1 MMLYLFHKREPEET
15 EGDVLSSRRHRRQLH
30 DPIQLKLQPRFK
42 TYSVPGCVADAVF
55 HSKMYAASCS
65 HPKKIA
71 APCSEPNKIII
82 IIIIVIFVILI
93 ISLIYAKLKTPGRP

>member
-1 MMLYLFHKREPEET
+1 MLYLFHKRVPEET

-30 DPIQLKLQPRFK
+30 DPVQLKLQPRFK

-82 IIIIVIFVILI
+82 ILLLL
-93 ISLIYAKLKTPGRP
+93 SLLFLLFLLFFLFMPS

>member
-1 MMLYLFHKREPEET
+1 MLYLFHKREPEET

-82 IIIIVIFVILI
+82 ILLLL
-93 ISLIYAKLKTPGRP
+93 SLLFLLFLLLVLFMPS